1 MGLLDKTLLTM
12 KTFTGADPAIRR
24 AIKNLDNNHEREL
37 LRGIKIFISP
47 SVYSE
52 LLKKGYLKR
61 RREDVR
67 ESNH

>member
-24 AIKNLDNNHEREL
+24 AIKNLEANHEREL

-47 SVYSE
+47 SAYRD
-52 LLKKGYLKR
+52 LLEKGYLKR
-61 RREDVR
+61 RREDTGKT
-67 ESNH
+67 NP